1 MNNATELDW
10 DLSELINVLENRTS
24 VTTAPTFFIKSHHR
38 QQQQQQP
45 HQRRNHH
52 NSDKDNPNSNQINFN
67 GQSNIALLNSLTNLS
82 VFDEFQFF
90 TNEFDDTGGAFN
102 GTCCLSTPVTS
113 STSTAEPNFV
123 KYFEALPNDRIG
135 LLIFLMLFSFATVFG
150 NSLVILAVI
159 RERYLHTATNYFVTR

>member
-10 DLSELINVLENRTS
+10 DLTELLNVLENRTAA
-24 VTTAPTFFIKSHHR
+24 TTAPTYFIKSHHR
-38 QQQQQQP
+38 QQY
-45 HQRRNHH
+45 QRRFHPN
-52 NSDKDNPNSNQINFN
+52 NNKNSNNNNQISFN
-67 GQSNIALLNSLTNLS
+67 GQSNIALLNGLTNNLS

-90 TNEFDDTGGAFN
+90 TNDFDDNGGVGAFN
-102 GTCCLSTPVTS
+102 VTCCLSTPVTS
-113 STSTAEPNFV
+113 STTTAEPNFV